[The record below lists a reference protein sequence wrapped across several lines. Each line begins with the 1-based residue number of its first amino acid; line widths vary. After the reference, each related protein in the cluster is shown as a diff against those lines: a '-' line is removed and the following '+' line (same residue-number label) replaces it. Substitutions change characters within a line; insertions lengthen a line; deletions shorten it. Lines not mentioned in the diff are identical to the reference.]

1 MCNVPGGTLQL
12 HGDDGLVCV
21 SFIFRFYNRLIED
34 NEQQESAVR
43 HIVAGSSRPAPFLI
57 FGPPGTGKTMT
68 MVEAMKQVNQ
78 VI

>member
-1 MCNVPGGTLQL
+1 M
-12 HGDDGLVCV
+12 CV